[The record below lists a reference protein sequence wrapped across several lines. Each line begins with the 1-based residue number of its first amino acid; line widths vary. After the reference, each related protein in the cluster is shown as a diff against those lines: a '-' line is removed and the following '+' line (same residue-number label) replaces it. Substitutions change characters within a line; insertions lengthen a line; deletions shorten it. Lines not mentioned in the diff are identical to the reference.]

1 MFQKISKKFMD
12 KREEEVSRFSSK
24 VFCLTVPK
32 KFGGEPFRVSLIRVS
47 ENFMLQRVMSL
58 FSVENFL
65 FHSTETFR
73 RGTLL
78 CCVSEK
84 FW

>member
-1 MFQKISKKFMD
+1 MVAKEFMD
-12 KREEEVSRFSSK
+12 KREGKVLRFSVEKFLSHSAEKIRRGTLYGVTDFGYREILCLRGLCHDFSSK
-24 VFCLTVPK
+24 FFCLTVPK
-32 KFGGEPFRVSLIRVS
+32 
-47 ENFMLQRVMSL
+47 Q
-58 FSVENFL
+58 
-65 FHSTETFR
+65 TFR